1 MILLNIQILEEYK
14 SLLIKDENCF
24 YIPNI
29 PEYYSSLSFYEN
41 LAYNNI
47 DFASKKSI
55 TLIRSKDYYG

>member
-29 PEYYSSLSFYEN
+29 SKYSILFGLSP
-41 LAYNNI
+41 NI
-47 DFASKKSI
+47 KKSKNYNYEENKKI
-55 TLIRSKDYYG
+55 IFFH